1 MEGLMN
7 NVRNYVVSHQS
18 FMLKTAK
25 SKRKGLLERI
35 RILHRD
41 PVQNF
46 DEISELELFLNNA
59 AERELRHELE
69 KLSGFEAVNSEKITP
84 YFLGLAKSSKS
95 EAKMSDIKNTDGS
108 PFNSCDEMK
117 NYVRSYYATLYK
129 KDANEPV
136 NFDNCIE
143 NFLGETICNHPI
155 TAGRK
160 IPLDLAAR
168 LDLPFSIEELD
179 TSISQGNKSACGMDG
194 LSNCFIKKYWHFFR
208 TPLHNYFAT
217 VLEKKELTPTFRTGL
232 IKLIPKKGDPSKLTN
247 WRPISLLSCMY
258 KILSRALNNRL
269 KLACDFIYSRAQKGF
284 TSNRYIQEVLINLC
298 ETIGYCNEH
307 DIPAC
312 IVAIDQSKA
321 FDSISHR
328 YMIEAYK
335 FFGMGNAFIN
345 VLTTL
350 GSGRNACISFDDG
363 SISPPFDLERGRTQG
378 NGPSPCE
385 YNIGQQILLLKIE
398 LCPEIASVYN
408 HLQVPRTVLGTYRV
422 PHPSINEA
430 IEFENNPRFGAES
443 NCATDKAEGFADDTS
458 VATLFEHDSLLALKN
473 VLVHFASFS
482 GLRCNMEKT
491 AILQIGRIIPVPDQV
506 RDLGFT
512 LCTET
517 KVLGMNIS
525 ADPALWMGNFENIL
539 INIRKKITFWDR
551 FSLSLPGRICVIK
564 SLLISPLSH
573 LGSFFMPSKPLLNNI
588 QKALDNFAKGKLN
601 VSVSKITIS
610 VEAGGLG
617 LFNVEEFLMS
627 QQCCWVFR
635 AKKSCRDNW
644 RNDIFELSFGNPLA
658 LSPKIINV
666 NRHPILH
673 SIACSFERLRIK
685 FDKRNENYLT
695 STIFYNP
702 MIFRETRDKRPLC
715 PAYLDIANNT
725 LLTYRFATCQLQNLC
740 GEFGILSYAELYR
753 AGFHLSPLGYGRLSN
768 ALNCFFDRLRPDR
781 DDDINEEAKS
791 LFSEFCLIKKPGRKC
806 RRLLSSGRNDDISQQ
821 TTCKTFFRLLN
832 TEYIGN
838 KAFSVAISWWNF
850 NRLPNRVR
858 MFAFKFF
865 NNILGLNTRTFHFA
879 TNPTRVCQFCH
890 LANILN
896 PPDENFIHLFLQCP
910 TVRGWHDNFIHKYF
924 NSLIMSPEERT
935 KFFYLGIP
943 PNSNEPN
950 FAILSVVLLLQYCI
964 WEEKLRKRKPSFRT
978 LDVLFCDILTPAV
991 KNSQIFI
998 NAAAGLPF
1006 AIFRP
1011 VQVPYGAAP

>member
-1 MEGLMN
+1 M
-7 NVRNYVVSHQS
+7 
-18 FMLKTAK
+18 T
-25 SKRKGLLERI
+25 I
-35 RILHRD
+35 
-41 PVQNF
+41 P
-46 DEISELELFLNNA
+46 SE
-59 AERELRHELE
+59 H
-69 KLSGFEAVNSEKITP
+69 SV
-84 YFLGLAKSSKS
+84 
-95 EAKMSDIKNTDGS
+95 
-108 PFNSCDEMK
+108 
-117 NYVRSYYATLYK
+117 
-129 KDANEPV
+129 
-136 NFDNCIE
+136 
-143 NFLGETICNHPI
+143 
-155 TAGRK
+155 
-160 IPLDLAAR
+160 
-168 LDLPFSIEELD
+168 
-179 TSISQGNKSACGMDG
+179 
-194 LSNCFIKKYWHFFR
+194 
-208 TPLHNYFAT
+208 
-217 VLEKKELTPTFRTGL
+217 
-232 IKLIPKKGDPSKLTN
+232 
-247 WRPISLLSCMY
+247 
-258 KILSRALNNRL
+258 
-269 KLACDFIYSRAQKGF
+269 
-284 TSNRYIQEVLINLC
+284 
-298 ETIGYCNEH
+298 
-307 DIPAC
+307 DIPTYILKPA
-312 IVAIDQSKA
+312 Q
-321 FDSISHR
+321 
-328 YMIEAYK
+328 
-335 FFGMGNAFIN
+335 FIN

-363 SISPPFDLERGRTQG
+363 SIFPPFDLERGRTQG

-408 HLQVPRTVLGTYRV
+408 HLQVPRTVIGTYRV

-473 VLVHFASFS
+473 VLVNFASFS

-525 ADPALWMGNFENIL
+525 ADPALWMENFDNIL
-539 INIRKKITFWDR
+539 SNIRKKITFWDR

-573 LGSFFMPSKPLLNNI
+573 LGSFLMPSKPLLNNI

-658 LSPKIINV
+658 LSPKIVSV

-740 GEFGILSYAELYR
+740 GEFGILSYAELNR

-838 KAFSVAISWWNF
+838 KAFSVAISWWNLTAYLIEF
-850 NRLPNRVR
+850 GCSL
-858 MFAFKFF
+858 
-865 NNILGLNTRTFHFA
+865 LNFLTTF
-879 TNPTRVCQFCH
+879 
-890 LANILN
+890 
-896 PPDENFIHLFLQCP
+896 
-910 TVRGWHDNFIHKYF
+910 
-924 NSLIMSPEERT
+924 
-935 KFFYLGIP
+935 
-943 PNSNEPN
+943 
-950 FAILSVVLLLQYCI
+950 
-964 WEEKLRKRKPSFRT
+964 
-978 LDVLFCDILTPAV
+978 
-991 KNSQIFI
+991 
-998 NAAAGLPF
+998 
-1006 AIFRP
+1006 
-1011 VQVPYGAAP
+1011 